1 MKNARLASRYA
12 TPAIVFAIA
21 IVALI
26 GIFTL
31 NRVAEQARQIESL
44 LLQAESTANEIS
56 ANEWQMIANQQLDQD
71 MATNM
76 ESTRRQISQLI
87 QEAITLDPNYAESKN
102 AQAILEKYLL
112 ALDNEI
118 QLVKSGKISE
128 AKTADSQQVD
138 PLFSQLKDS
147 LSTAVTD
154 YGQRSNQVQAI
165 TNTGSLLLILV
176 SSLLVGIFLFQNRQA
191 SFKTDLMNTENK
203 ALAQIAEQS
212 KEASAYS
219 ASLDHLNTQL
229 LLSSRIAQRIAAVR
243 EMGALLDTTV
253 ELITDELGFY
263 HAGIYL
269 VDEEGQ
275 YAVLQS
281 ASFQSGGQLLERG
294 HRLKI
299 AQEGP
304 VGRAAAAARPIIVS
318 DMDTD
323 FAYSRRSV
331 LPESRSE
338 IAFPLI
344 ISGKIIGV
352 LDIHSKQAHAFGEKD
367 ANVLQILADQLAL
380 AIENVRLL
388 SDAQV
393 ITTQLEY
400 MIAEQTKRTW
410 KEFASERAIT
420 YQYTLTGVK
429 PILQAEKPMDQDGL
443 RVPLVLRGQ
452 EIGALDLRKK
462 DKTRWSDSERD
473 LAEKVAIQVALALE
487 NSRLLEE
494 TRRRALQEQIVNEIS
509 ARLGRS
515 LDVDTLLQTAARELG
530 SLPDVAEV
538 SVYVEPANQ
547 KEHRK

>member
-1 MKNARLASRYA
+1 MKNARLTSRYA
-12 TPAIVFAIA
+12 TPAIVFVIA

-56 ANEWQMIANQQLDQD
+56 ANEWQMIANQPLDQD

-138 PLFSQLKDS
+138 PLFSQLKNS

-304 VGRAAAAARPIIVS
+304 VGRAAAATRPIIVS

-331 LPESRSE
+331 LPF
-338 IAFPLI
+338 IC
-344 ISGKIIGV
+344 
-352 LDIHSKQAHAFGEKD
+352 
-367 ANVLQILADQLAL
+367 
-380 AIENVRLL
+380 
-388 SDAQV
+388 
-393 ITTQLEY
+393 
-400 MIAEQTKRTW
+400 
-410 KEFASERAIT
+410 
-420 YQYTLTGVK
+420 
-429 PILQAEKPMDQDGL
+429 
-443 RVPLVLRGQ
+443 
-452 EIGALDLRKK
+452 
-462 DKTRWSDSERD
+462 
-473 LAEKVAIQVALALE
+473 
-487 NSRLLEE
+487 
-494 TRRRALQEQIVNEIS
+494 
-509 ARLGRS
+509 
-515 LDVDTLLQTAARELG
+515 
-530 SLPDVAEV
+530 
-538 SVYVEPANQ
+538 
-547 KEHRK
+547 